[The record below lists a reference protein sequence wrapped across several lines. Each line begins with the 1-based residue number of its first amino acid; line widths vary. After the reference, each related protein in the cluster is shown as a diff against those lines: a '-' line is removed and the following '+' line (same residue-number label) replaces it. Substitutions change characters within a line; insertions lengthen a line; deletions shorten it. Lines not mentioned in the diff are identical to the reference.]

1 MKKRKKNW
9 IKIRALQ
16 ALNPAPIA
24 GRAEFKNMPTNRGL
38 SVSAR
43 NTWMVLRSRWNPSG
57 LPDAKCVA
65 ELSGQT
71 AQAVERDI
79 RQLRQRGY
87 IRHTLPGEKYREPG
101 EEFKMR
107 GEVCCWPVAR
117 REWPGVYRRPNLY
130 GED

>member
-1 MKKRKKNW
+1 MKKYW
-9 IKIRALQ
+9 IKTRALQ
-16 ALNPAPIA
+16 ASDSAPIA
-24 GRAEFKNMPTNRGL
+24 RLADFKKMPTNRKL
-38 SVSAR
+38 TVSAR
-43 NTWMVLRSRWNPSG
+43 NTFMALYSHWNPRG
-57 LPDAKCVA
+57 LPDARCLA
-65 ELSGQT
+65 ELSGQSV
-71 AQAVERDI
+71 QAVERDM

-117 REWPGVYRRPNLY
+117 REWPGVYRRPNLC